1 MQGAEGTG
9 RCGVKRDGYGDVS
22 DGRTK
27 ESGRGASAA
36 GAELA
41 GGRWR
46 GGGGAANPAWALAVQ
61 SKIGACAHM
70 RTRTREKSEGDGKR
84 HGVNRRRMLKPGAA
98 VGVGGGRHKGKPG
111 PGRGG
116 LMWRTSKRH

>member
-46 GGGGAANPAWALAVQ
+46 GGGGAANPSSALAMQ
-61 SKIGACAHM
+61 KLEPA
-70 RTRTREKSEGDGKR
+70 RTCEQERVRKGEGDGKR